1 MIASRLWYIVL
12 GLTIGFLTFV
22 LYVASSHFDRTSQR
36 IMREGLNGDA
46 QVVSWYL
53 RDDARKR
60 SSALINFALDPELSA
75 ALGKSSNTADKPPS
89 DARDKVKKLIKTVDE
104 KLPTDLKFTALFAV
118 DQYGRV
124 VAQQGFDQASG
135 IEDFELGGYPI
146 VADALHG
153 WIRDD
158 TWVLDG
164 RIYRV
169 VARPVEGD
177 TSQPPAGAII
187 GARIVD
193 DLFAKELTKRT
204 NAAVA
209 FFAAKTRIAAAAP
222 EGFPTAMLDAITTDL
237 DSVEQDKDYK
247 EKGRSGTRVLRDN
260 LAVVYSL
267 IPGESWELG
276 AGFAVGRQA
285 ELVGGPAG
293 FLSVSD
299 DTDKQAAKIPVV
311 AGVAGL
317 AALLGLIFSFLEHS
331 KPLRTFQREAQRFA
345 KGEVDQLAPSKFF
358 STFRKIASDVND
370 GIEKA
375 VSKGGGSR
383 KAADLEQVLGPIP
396 AQPSMSAFSFPGDA
410 PASAPGSAEAS
421 GLSMV
426 KPEISGS
433 FNIPSVGSNPS
444 ISGKGPPP
452 PRNQSASRPGGE
464 KSASR
469 SLPAV
474 DEGDPTV
481 VGKPPAGLI
490 EASAEDDTADWPQV
504 FEDFVRLKKENG
516 ESTDG
521 LTFEKFQRTLRKNRE
536 ALVQQHGC
544 KKVKF
549 TVYVKEGRAALKA
562 SPVRE

>member
-12 GLTIGFLTFV
+12 SLVIGFLTFQ
-22 LYVASSHFDRTSQR
+22 LYIASSHFDRSSQR
-36 IMREGLNGDA
+36 SMREGLNGDA

-60 SSALINFALDPELSA
+60 SSALINFALDPELA
-75 ALGKSSNTADKPPS
+75 GALAKASGSPLKPPS
-89 DARDKVKKLIKTVDE
+89 EVKDKVKVLLKGVDE
-104 KLPTDLKFTALFAV
+104 KLPADLQFTALFAV

-124 VAQQGFDQASG
+124 VAQKGFDQALG
-135 IEDFELGGYPI
+135 NEDFELGGYPI

-169 VARPVEGD
+169 VARPVEYD
-177 TSQPPAGAII
+177 TSQGPAGAIV

-193 DLFAKELTKRT
+193 DLFAREMTKRT

-209 FFAAKTRIAAAAP
+209 FFAAKTRVAAAAP

-237 DSVEQDKDYK
+237 DGVEGDKDYK
-247 EKGRSGTRVLRDN
+247 EKGRSNTRVLRDN

-267 IPGESWELG
+267 IPGESWDLG

-285 ELVGGPAG
+285 ELIGGPAG
-293 FLSVSD
+293 FFAAGD
-299 DTDKQAAKIPVV
+299 DTDKKAAKIPVI
-311 AGVAGL
+311 AGL
-317 AALLGLIFSFLEHS
+317 TALSALLGLLFSFLEHS
-331 KPLRTFQREAQRFA
+331 KPLRTFQTEAARFA

-358 STFRKIASDVND
+358 SSFRKIASDIND
-370 GIEKA
+370 GIDKA

-396 AQPSMSAFSFPGDA
+396 AQPAMSAFSFPGDA
-410 PASAPGSAEAS
+410 PPAPEAPSA
-421 GLSMV
+421 MF

-433 FNIPSVGSNPS
+433 FGVPMSDAPTG
-444 ISGKGPPP
+444 SGKPGPPP
-452 PRNQSASRPGGE
+452 PRNQRPGAE
-464 KSASR
+464 ASGAR
-469 SLPAV
+469 PVAPPPA
-474 DEGDPTV
+474 DEGDATV
-481 VGKPPAGLI
+481 VGRMPGLI
-490 EASAEDDTADWPQV
+490 EASAEDDTADWPHV
-504 FEDFVRLKKENG
+504 FEEFLRLKRENG
-516 ESTDG
+516 ESIDG
-521 LTFEKFQRTLRKNRE
+521 LTFEKFQKTLRKNRE

-544 KKVKF
+544 KRVKF

-562 SPVRE
+562 SPVRD

>member
-12 GLTIGFLTFV
+12 SIVIGFLTFL

-36 IMREGLNGDA
+36 SMREGLNGDA

-60 SSALINFALDPELSA
+60 SSALINFALDPELA
-75 ALGKSSNTADKPPS
+75 GALGKSSATAEKPPA
-89 DARDKVKKLIKTVDE
+89 DARDKVKKLLKTVDE
-104 KLPTDLKFTALFAV
+104 KLPADLKFTSLFAV

-124 VAQQGFDQASG
+124 VAQMGFDQALG

-164 RIYRV
+164 RIYRI

-177 TSQPPAGAII
+177 TSQPPAGAIV

-193 DLFAKELTKRT
+193 DNFAKDLTKRT

-209 FFAAKTRIAAAAP
+209 FFASKTRVAAAAP

-247 EKGRSGTRVLRDN
+247 EKGRSSTRVLRDN

-267 IPGESWELG
+267 IPGESWDLG

-285 ELVGGPAG
+285 ELVGTPLG
-293 FLSVSD
+293 FLSAGD
-299 DTDKQAAKIPVV
+299 DTDKKAAKIPVV
-311 AGVAGL
+311 VGLAGL
-317 AALLGLIFSFLEHS
+317 AALLGLLFSYLEHS
-331 KPLRTFQREAQRFA
+331 KPLRTFQNEAQRFG

-358 STFRKIASDVND
+358 GAFRKIASDLND
-370 GIEKA
+370 GIDRA
-375 VSKGGGSR
+375 VAKGGGGTR

-396 AQPSMSAFSFPGDA
+396 AQPSMSAFSFPGDPGGSGEVNIKPEVSTSFQVPTSPSAGA
-410 PASAPGSAEAS
+410 PSAPGR
-421 GLSMV
+421 
-426 KPEISGS
+426 P
-433 FNIPSVGSNPS
+433 
-444 ISGKGPPP
+444 GPPP
-452 PRNQSASRPGGE
+452 PRNSSRSGGE
-464 KSASR
+464 KSASQA
-469 SLPAV
+469 LPLPSTQEA
-474 DEGDPTV
+474 EPTV
-481 VGKPPAGLI
+481 VGKVPTDLL
-490 EASAEDDTADWPQV
+490 EASATEEDTEEWPKV
-504 FEDFVRLKKENG
+504 YEDFVRLKKENG

-521 LTFEKFQRTLRKNRE
+521 LTFEKFQRTLRKNRD

-544 KKVKF
+544 KRVKF